1 MAADKGD
8 NWVGVYSS
16 VLLPSVELLKHILGE
31 QGIEAVVLN
40 QKDSFYPVIG
50 DIQLMVRREDVIRA
64 KKIIEESAL

>member
-31 QGIEAVVLN
+31 RGIEAVVLN